1 MNLPLIFG
9 IFVGAALLTYLVK
22 LVFAELIKG
31 LAASETLCFF
41 LKENRE
47 VQIDAGQKFEQF
59 VLSKA
64 GYSYAFQ
71 RKNASSKYK
80 DVAKKIPWDSERDKW
95 FIKENNE
102 FSLETSP
109 ELSWF
114 QKWCLRELGIYW
126 FGGFLFQR
134 NLRYREIDIYTIEMV
149 EQEVDEGGKKKKIKI
164 PTLKKVL
171 PTRSKY
177 LYATATVY
185 GYELINAED
194 STGNPLNI
202 LFTAIAENENPY
214 ITWIENERWDNRQ
227 REVALD
233 RALKEVRKEPFV
245 HVHKLIATKTSG
257 ETLPPNDTSVIA
269 DNFCKQVLDALND
282 LNDGFR
288 YTDVTLRNVDP
299 SNENMRDSILSVFTS
314 ENEAQVISN
323 LADAEAG
330 KITRVEGAK
339 NEKYKERV
347 KITAENPQ
355 AAMISQMP
363 ETFRNLKALSLDKNS
378 NLFTSFLN
386 LEGDEKTST
395 KEKGD
400 SDEKAA

>member
-1 MNLPLIFG
+1 MNLLLMTIF
-9 IFVGAALLTYLVK
+9 ILVGAVLLTYLVK
-22 LVFAELIKG
+22 LTFAEILKWMATKEI
-31 LAASETLCFF
+31 LCFF
-41 LKENRE
+41 LKENRV

-64 GYSYAFQ
+64 GYSFAFQ
-71 RKNASSKYK
+71 EKNASSKYK
-80 DVAKKIPWDSERDKW
+80 DVANKIPWDSERDKW
-95 FIKENNE
+95 FIKENND

-126 FGGFLFQR
+126 FGGLLFQR
-134 NLRYREIDIYTIEMV
+134 SLRYREIDISTIEMV
-149 EQEVDEGGKKKKIKI
+149 EMEVDEGGKKKKTKL
-164 PTLKKVL
+164 PVLKKVL
-171 PTRSKY
+171 PTSSKY

-185 GYELINAED
+185 GFELINAED
-194 STGNPLNI
+194 VTGNPLNI

-214 ITWIENERWDNRQ
+214 IAWIENERWDHRQ

-233 RALKEVRKEPFV
+233 RALKEVQNEPFV
-245 HVHKLIATKTSG
+245 QVHKIIAAKTSG
-257 ETLPPNDTSVIA
+257 VAPSSSNTSVIA
-269 DNFCKQVLDALND
+269 DNFCASVKKALEE

-323 LADAEAG
+323 LAEAEAG
-330 KITRVEGAK
+330 KINKVEGAK

-347 KITAENPQ
+347 QITAENPQ

-363 ETFRNLKALSLDKNS
+363 ETFGNLKALSLDKDS

-386 LEGDEKTST
+386 LEGDEK
-395 KEKGD
+395 KKGG